1 MIEPGRELF
10 GRPTRTLPMMTGL
23 DQLERG
29 GEAGGGTH
37 EAPAAERTADPRAA
51 QVAQHLVATHGRSVD
66 ALAAGVR
73 ASGLAHDPALWAALQ
88 QLVGMAIARQ
98 VQAQAAAG
106 GPAAA
111 SEGASP
117 PPPDAG
123 AATVGPTTAPGL
135 APGVTPAV
143 TPAAATAAAPP
154 YPISAEPRE
163 VTISGVRVVAPAG
176 THVDVIEQCRT
187 FIEQLVGRNAHAQR
201 RFQRQRVTI
210 VVIPANTPM
219 TSLPQFRSL
228 RGDDTFDGRDWS
240 TVRGSGG
247 TRSPDGSFSIGI
259 GEETL
264 VTIPGATASNYPRTF
279 SVGMHELAHTL
290 HSKGLTRA
298 QRSRLSE
305 LYRDHARRDPGNANG
320 TWTDNY
326 ASANDDEYFAQ
337 STNAFFG
344 TNQMGTNHNGR
355 EWIAANDP
363 EMYAFL
369 VSVYE
374 ANTEAEGDEDDAE
387 GGRRERR

>member
-1 MIEPGRELF
+1 
-10 GRPTRTLPMMTGL
+10 MMTEL

-29 GEAGGGTH
+29 GEVGGGTH
-37 EAPAAERTADPRAA
+37 EAPAAGPAANPRAA

-98 VQAQAAAG
+98 VQAQAAAA
-106 GPAAA
+106 GPAAVT
-111 SEGASP
+111 EGASP
-117 PPPDAG
+117 PPPDAAA
-123 AATVGPTTAPGL
+123 AATTPTTAPGVAPGVAPSV
-135 APGVTPAV
+135 APGVTPA
-143 TPAAATAAAPP
+143 PAAAAAPP
-154 YPISAEPRE
+154 YPIAAEPRE

-187 FIEQLVGRNAHAQR
+187 FIVQLVGRNAEAQR

-228 RGDDTFDGRDWS
+228 QGDDTFDGRDWS

-305 LYRDHARRDPGNANG
+305 LYRAHARRDPGNANG

-374 ANTEAEGDEDDAE
+374 SNTEAEGDDEDAD
-387 GGRRERR
+387 GGRERR